1 MHGGKHYRKAILQVN
16 WQIKLTLKEGYYDF
30 DEKFLIIPN
39 EIKFCSDGLT
49 SEFDHTLG
57 TFTWS
62 TYKPSCEDK
71 LESIMG
77 KFLKYNGF

>member
-1 MHGGKHYRKAILQVN
+1 M
-16 WQIKLTLKEGYYDF
+16 
-30 DEKFLIIPN
+30 IPN
-39 EIKFCSDGLT
+39 EIKFSSDGLT
-49 SEFDHTLG
+49 SEFDDTLG